1 MKKMVFVFWM
11 FVGNIALFMYLLTT
25 GGVRE
30 IEPTQYSWILTV
42 LGISCFGLITDMA
55 AFGTVIL
62 LSFALYKS
70 KMADNLSFFFVSL
83 VLMFTGSF
91 ALKLYVGSKL
101 LGVKTDIQPLTFVL
115 VAIIAT
121 IYHFFLLSKTE
132 ERKTLGVILVGGK
145 QEQWNKLMKLSS
157 DGGVART
164 ASEFPK
170 FNGSYKSKRYFLL
183 DLTPKEVDEVMN
195 QIGGD
200 GVIVTYLF
208 SETKP
213 DFDQKSMAKWPRFL
227 DLVTSYQEYVDNLL

>member
-1 MKKMVFVFWM
+1 MKKIVFVFWM
-11 FVGNIALFMYLLTT
+11 LIGNIALFMYLLTT

-30 IEPTQYSWILTV
+30 IEPTQFSWILTV
-42 LGISCFGLITDMA
+42 LGIASFGLITDMA

-70 KMADNLSFFFVSL
+70 KMSDNLSFFFASL

-91 ALKLYVGSKL
+91 ALKLYVGSKI
-101 LGVKTDIQPLTFVL
+101 LGIKTDIQPLTFVL

-121 IYHFFLLSKTE
+121 IYHFFLLSKLE
-132 ERKTLGVILVGGK
+132 ERKTLGVILVGGN

-157 DGGVART
+157 DGGMART

-183 DLTPKEVDEVMN
+183 DLTPKEVNEVMRN
-195 QIGGD
+195 ISGND
-200 GVIVTYLF
+200 ISVTYLY
-208 SETKP
+208 SETMP
-213 DFDQKSMAKWPRFL
+213 VFDQKSMAKWPRLF
-227 DLVTSYQEYVDNLL
+227 DLVMYYQEYVDNLM